1 MAPWLQVCKEEA
13 DRMRLG
19 LPLSGEFRKTRQKK
33 YKEKHEQ
40 GRVAAAGLC
49 LLKGENETDGSGTQA
64 QPIPAEVQTQPD
76 PALMIEDEATAAVH
90 T

>member
-1 MAPWLQVCKEEA
+1 
-13 DRMRLG
+13 MRLG

-49 LLKGENETDGSGTQA
+49 LLKGENETEGPGAQA
-64 QPIPAEVQTQPD
+64 QPIPIGGQARPD
-76 PALMIEDEATAAVH
+76 PAVMIEDEGTAIVH